1 MVQVAQLLTFCP
13 PGPRA
18 PGKPAEPLSPGSPL
32 APCKHSPR
40 SALGRRESFG
50 QCRATHCQD
59 TQHCARGMDAHGAQE
74 CSWVPLAAA
83 NHEPPHSPALLSRPV
98 PSLRAFP
105 APPSLLCPLQC
116 PLGHGL
122 PAKGRTEGWDQG
134 LLGWGGESSYPG
146 RDMGVYGVDVP
157 PEAGSPSRPPA
168 LTGSPLLPLA
178 PAGPSTT
185 TVSPCMQERG
195 GCEPGGDSTAT
206 LPPQPWGLT
215 LSPLGPT
222 APTSPCKEGT
232 VRCHEGG
239 NTPLP
244 GSPAPKE
251 VPYLVPTLSSVPR
264 QALWERGESCLGE
277 GQLMGWRAEW
287 YVPLARGHLPALGAH
302 LHPASRRG
310 GVRGG
315 SGGHPSWWGHGSA
328 MVVWAGGFV
337 VLCTR
342 GPGSPRSPLAP
353 GSPAP
358 GSPCGGNT
366 RVCSPQQLTSAGSSS
381 RGPNCVPPPCQGTS
395 HAPCTAPG
403 AQSRLPGAI
412 TQSGLSISQEGAAA
426 PHKRSSPTSLCHRAV
441 LSPTL
446 SPFSPEAPCMP

>member
-1 MVQVAQLLTFCP
+1 MVQGAHLLTFCP

-134 LLGWGGESSYPG
+134 LLGWGGESSYLG

-195 GCEPGGDSTAT
+195 GCEPGGGQHCH
-206 LPPQPWGLT
+206 PPP
-215 LSPLGPT
+215 
-222 APTSPCKEGT
+222 
-232 VRCHEGG
+232 
-239 NTPLP
+239 
-244 GSPAPKE
+244 
-251 VPYLVPTLSSVPR
+251 
-264 QALWERGESCLGE
+264 
-277 GQLMGWRAEW
+277 
-287 YVPLARGHLPALGAH
+287 PALGSH
-302 LHPASRRG
+302 LVSFGPHGPDVSLQ
-310 GVRGG
+310 
-315 SGGHPSWWGHGSA
+315 GGHGEMSRGWEHSPPWLPSPQ
-328 MVVWAGGFV
+328 
-337 VLCTR
+337 R
-342 GPGSPRSPLAP
+342 GPLPCPHALLGSQASPVGKRRKLL
-353 GSPAP
+353 GGGPAD
-358 GSPCGGNT
+358 GVAS
-366 RVCSPQQLTSAGSSS
+366 
-381 RGPNCVPPPCQGTS
+381 
-395 HAPCTAPG
+395 
-403 AQSRLPGAI
+403 
-412 TQSGLSISQEGAAA
+412 
-426 PHKRSSPTSLCHRAV
+426 
-441 LSPTL
+441 
-446 SPFSPEAPCMP
+446 